1 MTEAVTAQLANPLAL
16 MVLAIVFATG
26 IIRGFSGFGSGMIIG
41 PTTAALFTPKFA
53 LAMIA
58 VLDLVP
64 TLVMVWPARGNV
76 HWKELLPVIIGYAI
90 LVPAGVWFLT
100 TSNPDNL
107 RWFISVS
114 ILIAVA
120 LLWSGWKYHGPR
132 NRPVS
137 FSIGGLGGF
146 MGAAAALPGPPVLI
160 YWLAGALKANTVR
173 ANMIWYLFITDFM
186 IIAGYLFADVFTR
199 EAVALGLLGIP
210 GYFAGILIGI
220 NFFKGASDRTYRNI
234 AFAIILL
241 SAATS
246 IPLLDQLMGR

>member
-1 MTEAVTAQLANPLAL
+1 MLESALAHLTNPLAL
-16 MVLAIVFATG
+16 AVLAIVFATG

-41 PTTAALFTPKFA
+41 PTTAALFTPKTA

-64 TLVMVWPARGNV
+64 TLVMVWPNRHHV
-76 HWKELLPVIIGYAI
+76 VWRELWPVVIGYAL

-100 TSNPDNL
+100 TSDPAAL
-107 RWFISVS
+107 RWFISLS
-114 ILIAVA
+114 ILVAVA

-137 FSIGGLGGF
+137 FAVGGLGGF
-146 MGAAAALPGPPVLI
+146 MGAAAALPGPAVLI
-160 YWLAGALKANTVR
+160 YWLASAMKASTVR

-186 IIAGYLFADVFTR
+186 IIAGYLFADVFTL
-199 EAVALGLLGIP
+199 EAVTLGLIGIP

-220 NFFKGASDRTYRNI
+220 TFFKGASDQTYRNI

-241 SAATS
+241 SAVTS
-246 IPLLDQLMGR
+246 VPLLDQMMGR